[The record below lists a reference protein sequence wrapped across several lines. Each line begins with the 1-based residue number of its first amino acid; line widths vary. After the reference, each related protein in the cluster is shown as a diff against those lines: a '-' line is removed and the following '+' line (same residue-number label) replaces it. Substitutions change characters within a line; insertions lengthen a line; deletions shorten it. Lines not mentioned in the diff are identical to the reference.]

1 MHFTRFELPN
11 RHGLRHA
18 LPRSGPIAK
27 RKPPELRRVAWEFF
41 CKVCANEF
49 EADWT
54 QGQHVVCPRCGTAF
68 ETAYQLTERGDLVGP
83 WLTRRA
89 PTKP

>member
-1 MHFTRFELPN
+1 MLCR
-11 RHGLRHA
+11 
-18 LPRSGPIAK
+18 RSRPIAK
-27 RKPPELRRVAWEFF
+27 QKPPELRRVAWEFF

-54 QGQHVVCPRCGTAF
+54 QDQHVVCPRCGTAF
-68 ETAYQLTERGDLVGP
+68 ETSYQLTERGDLVGP

-89 PTKP
+89 PAKP